1 MGNVEK
7 DDRLREVAQIYN
19 PSRSYYQKQGGVE
32 RLIDLIATK
41 IRQSLQDDFQKQRDW
56 DLLIMSIASKI
67 RQSLQLGEILQTTVD
82 EVHQLLRCDRVL
94 LYKFAPD
101 WSGQVIVEAIS
112 APQWSL
118 LDRVVVDECFEAS
131 WLEPY
136 QESKFVAISDV
147 ENADLTPCHA
157 NFLAEFQIK
166 ANLVVPVFQES
177 SLWGLLIA
185 HHCTAT
191 RQWRTQEIEGLQRI
205 AVEVGI
211 AIRQAMLV
219 EELQA
224 AKMDLE
230 AQVIVRTQQIE
241 AANQQRFQ
249 LAAIVESS
257 RDAII
262 SKTTDGI
269 VTSWNRAAKQL
280 FGYNAE
286 EMIGSSINKLIPIAL
301 QEEAI
306 KTLQSVCQGKIVA
319 TYETKRIH
327 KDGSLLDVA
336 LTISPIYNEAGQVV
350 GASKIARDIRD
361 RKQAEIAIRE
371 SEARYAALTKAAP
384 VAIFRFDLEGKVIYM
399 DGGWSKMTGK
409 PTSFALGYR
418 WLEMIHPD
426 DVGYIQANV
435 QQWLEAKD
443 GSLFQNEARV
453 LRDDDSI
460 VWLYSQMR
468 PEINDDGEIIG
479 YVGTL
484 TDISDRKQI
493 ELALQISE
501 SRLQKSEASLREAQ
515 RIANIGNWEF
525 DVQNQKITWS
535 KELFGMFGLDPNQ
548 PEPEYAEYLQMIH
561 ADDRE
566 TFQRVVGQAIVKGDP
581 YKIDYRAVLPDGS
594 IHYHEGRAEAVKDS
608 QDNVIKLMG
617 ICLDITERKELEIN
631 LAQAK
636 AKAEE
641 ATQIKSSFLASMSH
655 EIRTPMNGV
664 LGMVDI
670 LASTPLNEEQQDFVK
685 TIKDS
690 GEILLSLINDILDFS
705 KIEAGMLD
713 MEARD
718 FVLEEAISG
727 VYQLLRSQA
736 IDQQVSLEYA
746 IASHIPKTLIGDST
760 RLRQIILNLVG
771 NALKFSKPNGKVTVT
786 VNGRDV
792 TDSSHD
798 SPQYELLFAVS
809 DKGIGIE
816 GDRITKLFQPFIQAD
831 ASISRK
837 YGGTGLG
844 LAISKRLVELMGG
857 TIWVESFGQ
866 VGGKPP
872 LDWQLPFPSQS
883 QGSIFYFTV
892 TLALNNKIEQSS
904 IALANE
910 TPIVTTNHKPP
921 LRILLVEDSP
931 VNQKVAQAVF
941 RKIGY
946 PLEAIAN
953 NGIEAV
959 SLVQK
964 HDYDLILMD
973 MQMPEMDGITATKI
987 IRQDL
992 NKKVPIV
999 ALTANAMHEDRQI
1012 CLDAGMNDFMSKPF
1026 NTKMITDFMNDFHNP
1041 TRE

>member
-1 MGNVEK
+1 MTNQQRG
-7 DDRLREVAQIYN
+7 DRLRESAQN
-19 PSRSYYQKQGGVE
+19 CHLLRSNYQTQCDAE
-32 RLIDLIATK
+32 RLIALIARKT
-41 IRQSLQDDFQKQRDW
+41 RQSLQADFQKQRDW
-56 DLLIMSIASKI
+56 DLLITSIASKI

-82 EVHQLLRCDRVL
+82 EVQQLLRCERVL
-94 LYKFAPD
+94 IYKFAPD

-136 QESKFVAISDV
+136 QKSKFAAIADV
-147 ENADLTPCHA
+147 KNADLTSCHA
-157 NFLAEFQIK
+157 NFLAEFQVQ
-166 ANLVVPVFQES
+166 ANLVVPIFQAS
-177 SLWGLLIA
+177 NLWGLLVA
-185 HHCTAT
+185 HHCIST
-191 RQWRTQEIEGLQRI
+191 RQWRTPEIEGLQRI

-219 EELQA
+219 GELQA
-224 AKMDLE
+224 AKADLE
-230 AQVIVRTQQIE
+230 AQVIARTQQIE
-241 AANQQRFQ
+241 AVNQQRFQ

-257 RDAII
+257 QDAII

-269 VTSWNRAAKQL
+269 VTSWNRAAEKL
-280 FGYNAE
+280 FGYSAA
-286 EMIGSSINKLIPIAL
+286 EMIGSPIKKLIPIAL

-306 KTLQSVCQGKIVA
+306 KTLQSACQGKFVA
-319 TYETKRIH
+319 TYETQRIH
-327 KDGSLLDVA
+327 KDGTVLEVS

-361 RKQAEIAIRE
+361 RQQA
-371 SEARYAALTKAAP
+371 
-384 VAIFRFDLEGKVIYM
+384 
-399 DGGWSKMTGK
+399 
-409 PTSFALGYR
+409 
-418 WLEMIHPD
+418 
-426 DVGYIQANV
+426 
-435 QQWLEAKD
+435 
-443 GSLFQNEARV
+443 
-453 LRDDDSI
+453 
-460 VWLYSQMR
+460 
-468 PEINDDGEIIG
+468 
-479 YVGTL
+479 
-484 TDISDRKQI
+484 

-501 SRLQKSEASLREAQ
+501 SRFQEIASSSPGGIYILHTYPDHVIKFEYINARYTEIFETSLDQLFNNPSIYINCIHPEDLLAYYRAVDHCKATLEPFHHEWRIITPSGKLKWIQANSRPTQLENGIFVWHGVLLDITTQKQAEERLQKSEASLREAH

-525 DVQNQKITWS
+525 DLHNQKITWS

-548 PEPEYAEYLQMIH
+548 PEPKYADYLQMLH
-561 ADDRE
+561 DDDRE
-566 TFQRVVGQAIVKGDP
+566 MLQRCVEQAIAKGDP

-594 IHYHEGRAEAVKDS
+594 IRYHEGRAEVIRDP
-608 QDNVIKLMG
+608 QGNVRKLMG

-631 LAQAK
+631 LAKAK
-636 AKAEE
+636 TKAEE
-641 ATQIKSSFLASMSH
+641 ATQLKSSFLASMSH

-664 LGMVDI
+664 LGMTDI
-670 LASTPLNEEQQDFVK
+670 LASTPLNEEQQDLVK

-713 MEARD
+713 MEARA

-727 VYQLLRSQA
+727 VYQLLQGQA

-746 IASHIPKTLIGDST
+746 IAPHIPKTLIGDST

-771 NALKFSKPNGKVTVT
+771 NALKFSKPSGKVTVT
-786 VNGRDV
+786 VNGRDI
-792 TDSSHD
+792 TDSNHD
-798 SPQYELLFAVS
+798 SPQYELIFAVS
-809 DKGIGIE
+809 DTGIGIE
-816 GDRITKLFQPFIQAD
+816 GDRIKKLFQPFTQAD

-844 LAISKRLVELMGG
+844 LAISKRLAELMGG
-857 TIWVESFGQ
+857 TIWVESFGE

-872 LDWQLPFPSQS
+872 LDWQLPNSSQS
-883 QGSIFYFTV
+883 SGATFYFTIN
-892 TLALNNKIEQSS
+892 LAINNQIDQTPTTPLAKETQS
-904 IALANE
+904 
-910 TPIVTTNHKPP
+910 VTTANKTP
-921 LRILLVEDSP
+921 LRVLLVEDNP
-931 VNQKVAQAVF
+931 FNQKVAQALF

-946 PLEAIAN
+946 QFEAIAN

-959 SLVQK
+959 ALVQK

-1012 CLDAGMNDFMSKPF
+1012 CLEAGMDGFMSKPF
-1026 NTKMITDFMNDFHNP
+1026 NLQMITDFMNDFH
-1041 TRE
+1041 

>member
-1 MGNVEK
+1 MTNQQGG
-7 DDRLREVAQIYN
+7 DRLREAAQN
-19 PSRSYYQKQGGVE
+19 CHLLRSNYQTQCDAE
-32 RLIDLIATK
+32 RLIALIARKT
-41 IRQSLQDDFQKQRDW
+41 RQSLQADFQKQRDW
-56 DLLIMSIASKI
+56 DLLITSIASKI

-82 EVHQLLRCDRVL
+82 EVQQLLRCDRVL

-136 QESKFVAISDV
+136 QKSKFVAIADV
-147 ENADLTPCHA
+147 KNAGLTACHA
-157 NFLAEFQIK
+157 NFLAEFQVQ
-166 ANLVVPVFQES
+166 ANLIVPIFHTS
-177 SLWGLLIA
+177 NLWGLLVA
-185 HHCTAT
+185 HHCTSN
-191 RQWRTQEIEGLQRI
+191 RKWRTQEIEGLQCI

-224 AKMDLE
+224 AKADLE
-230 AQVIVRTQQIE
+230 AQVVVRTQQIE
-241 AANQQRFQ
+241 AVNQQRFQ

-257 RDAII
+257 QDAII
-262 SKTTDGI
+262 SKTIDGI
-269 VTSWNRAAKQL
+269 VTSWNRAAEKL
-280 FGYNAE
+280 FGYSAA
-286 EMIGSSINKLIPIAL
+286 EMIGSPIKKLIPIAL

-306 KTLQSVCQGKIVA
+306 KTLQSACQGKIVA
-319 TYETKRIH
+319 TYETQRIH

-336 LTISPIYNEAGQVV
+336 LTISPIYNESGQVV

-361 RKQAEIAIRE
+361 RHQA
-371 SEARYAALTKAAP
+371 
-384 VAIFRFDLEGKVIYM
+384 
-399 DGGWSKMTGK
+399 
-409 PTSFALGYR
+409 
-418 WLEMIHPD
+418 
-426 DVGYIQANV
+426 
-435 QQWLEAKD
+435 
-443 GSLFQNEARV
+443 
-453 LRDDDSI
+453 
-460 VWLYSQMR
+460 
-468 PEINDDGEIIG
+468 
-479 YVGTL
+479 
-484 TDISDRKQI
+484 
-493 ELALQISE
+493 ELALQTSE
-501 SRLQKSEASLREAQ
+501 SRFQKIATSSPGGIYILHIYPDRTVKFEYINARYTEIFETSLDQLFNNPSIYINCIHPEDISAYYQAVDHSKATLEAFHHEWRIITPSGKLKWIQANSRPTQLENGIFVWHGVLLDITTQKQAEERLQKSEASLREAH

-525 DVQNQKITWS
+525 DLQNQKITWS

-548 PEPEYAEYLQMIH
+548 PEPPYAEYLQMIH

-566 TFQRVVGQAIVKGDP
+566 SFERVVGQAIVKGDP

-594 IHYHEGRAEAVKDS
+594 IRYHEGRAEVIRDP
-608 QDNVIKLMG
+608 QGNVCKLMG
-617 ICLDITERKELEIN
+617 ICLDITERKESEIN
-631 LAQAK
+631 LAKAK

-641 ATQIKSSFLASMSH
+641 ATQLKSSFLASMSH

-664 LGMVDI
+664 LGMTDI

-705 KIEAGMLD
+705 KIEAGMLE

-727 VYQLLRSQA
+727 VYQLLQSQA

-792 TDSSHD
+792 TDSSHA
-798 SPQYELLFAVS
+798 SPQYELIFAVS
-809 DKGIGIE
+809 DTGIGIE
-816 GDRITKLFQPFIQAD
+816 SDRIKKLFQPFTQAD

-844 LAISKRLVELMGG
+844 LEISKRLAELMGG
-857 TIWVESFGQ
+857 TIWVESFGE

-872 LDWQLPFPSQS
+872 LDWQLPHPSQS
-883 QGSIFYFTV
+883 SGATFYFTIN
-892 TLALNNKIEQSS
+892 LAINNQIEQTPTTP
-904 IALANE
+904 LVKE
-910 TPIVTTNHKPP
+910 TPILTTANKPP
-921 LRILLVEDSP
+921 LRVLLVEDNP
-931 VNQKVAQAVF
+931 FNQKVAQALF

-946 PLEAIAN
+946 QFEAIAN

-959 SLVQK
+959 ALVQK

-1012 CLDAGMNDFMSKPF
+1012 CLEAGMDGFISKPF
-1026 NTKMITDFMNDFHNP
+1026 NIKMITDFMDDFH
-1041 TRE
+1041 